1 MPEGFVPLAGSL
13 RGGATMAFAAH
24 AEPADKAQAPPDSN
38 RDGIEAL
45 LDALALA
52 RLAALEAF
60 DRAAPRL
67 LAALAQNVLGR
78 ELELAPADLRTLVA
92 QLRRDFAAAE
102 PVAVLL
108 APSEAG
114 CRIDGL
120 PVRADPALCAG
131 DIVLEVRDGEID
143 ARFALRRAGT
153 LGTALAP
160 A

>member
-13 RGGATMAFAAH
+13 RGDAATERAPRAGD
-24 AEPADKAQAPPDSN
+24 EPPASPESNPD
-38 RDGIEAL
+38 GVEAL

-52 RLAALEAF
+52 RLAALEAY

-67 LAALAQNVLGR
+67 LAALAQTVLGR

-92 QLRRDFAAAE
+92 HLRRDFATAE

-108 APSEAG
+108 APGEAG

-143 ARFALRRAGT
+143 ARFALRRTGA
-153 LGTALAP
+153 LGTALSP

>member
-13 RGGATMAFAAH
+13 RGAA
-24 AEPADKAQAPPDSN
+24 AERAPHTKPADGPQAPRDPDP
-38 RDGIEAL
+38 DGVESL
-45 LDALALA
+45 LAALALA

-67 LAALAQNVLGR
+67 LSALAQNVLGR
-78 ELELAPADLRTLVA
+78 ELALAPADLRVVIA
-92 QLRRDFAAAE
+92 HLRRDFAAAE

-108 APSEAG
+108 APAEAG

-120 PVRADPALCAG
+120 PVRAEPALHDG

-143 ARFALRRAGT
+143 ARFALRRAGA
-153 LGTALAP
+153 LGTALSP